1 MKIIIVG
8 KGAAG
13 KDFLKKRFLD
23 RGFKQSISY
32 TTRPLRPTERNGVD
46 YHFITE
52 AEFEE
57 MIKMKEFREWNVF
70 GDSKWYYG
78 TTLREFKASSLF
90 VMTPSGVRSL
100 TADERAECFVI
111 YLDIEEDVRLKRLK
125 DRYGIDDPETER
137 RLNTDRRDFEDFK
150 DFDLRITNPDW

>member
-1 MKIIIVG
+1 
-8 KGAAG
+8 
-13 KDFLKKRFLD
+13 
-23 RGFKQSISY
+23 
-32 TTRPLRPTERNGVD
+32 
-46 YHFITE
+46 
-52 AEFEE
+52 